1 MVVILVHLHH
11 LLQVF
16 VMTQKLVPMEQLNV
30 DLEKLVD
37 QMEKGAGI
45 VRLTKAVLI
54 AAFLSTPSQY
64 MSRLEPVLF

>member
-1 MVVILVHLHH
+1 VVVILVHLHH

-45 VRLTKAVLI
+45 VRLTKAV
-54 AAFLSTPSQY
+54 
-64 MSRLEPVLF
+64 